1 MTKAEFF
8 ADLQEIVN
16 DPLVTEHAHIER
28 ENMWAISITN
38 KLAHEITVGEFAE
51 FIQGVI
57 ENRRTQAVGLKMAM
71 TFYAWLDKQAAQFR
85 FSVIPEA
92 MPLSFTCE
100 IAKTSDLKKI
110 IREFLEFN
118 FHDRLELSELPA
130 EENEIDEA
138 LDVYICKI

>member
-16 DPLVTEHAHIER
+16 DSLVTDHLHIER

-38 KLAHEITVGEFAE
+38 DLAQEITVDEFAE

-57 ENRRTQAVGLKMAM
+57 ENRRSQAVGLKTAM

-85 FSVIPEA
+85 FSVIPES

-100 IAKTSDLKKI
+100 IVKISDLKKI
-110 IREFLEFN
+110 VREFLEFN
-118 FHDRLELSELPA
+118 FHKGFELSELLA
-130 EENEIDEA
+130 KENEIDEP